1 MTSKEVRHHYTTQS
15 LLSDP
20 GPYTTQLDSLP
31 HEMDALHFAINGLL
45 IHIWK
50 ICAFRLEQLERRPHA
65 VFVRSVK
72 QLLEQTL
79 ALNPA
84 PLAQE
89 RPENER
95 LIVDCRSFALLLCP
109 RLFTIPQELLF

>member
-1 MTSKEVRHHYTTQS
+1 MTSKEVLEHYTTQS
-15 LLSDP
+15 FLSNP
-20 GPYTTQLDSLP
+20 GPYAAQLNSLP
-31 HEMDALHFAINGLL
+31 HEMDALHRAINGLL

-50 ICAFRLEQLERRPHA
+50 VRAFHPEQLMGRSHA

>member
-1 MTSKEVRHHYTTQS
+1 MTSKEVLEHYTTQS

-20 GPYTTQLDSLP
+20 GSYATQLDSLP
-31 HEMDALHFAINGLL
+31 CDMDALHRASNGFF

-50 ICAFRLEQLERRPHA
+50 VRKFHPEQLERRPHA